1 MLTRSQTK
9 QTIPIT
15 TVTRSTRTPYY
26 LRNLPI
32 INYFETDDDD
42 DYENDFEDDYENVFV
57 TGIDFSY
64 NNDDMPGP
72 YDDIG
77 RYCHSGYCDYCGSS
91 YYDGYNGYDN

>member
-32 INYFETDDDD
+32 INYFETDDAD
-42 DYENDFEDDYENVFV
+42 DFEDDFDTE
-57 TGIDFSY
+57 IDFSY

-77 RYCHSGYCDYCGSS
+77 GYCHSGYCDYCGYS

>member
-1 MLTRSQTK
+1 MLTRSHTK
-9 QTIPIT
+9 QSSSIT

-32 INYFETDDDD
+32 INYFEADNEDEYQ
-42 DYENDFEDDYENVFV
+42 DYYHKEYKELDF
-57 TGIDFSY
+57 TY

-77 RYCHSGYCDYCGSS
+77 PWCGSKYCDYCGVG

>member
-32 INYFETDDDD
+32 INYFETDYAD
-42 DYENDFEDDYENVFV
+42 DFEDDFDTE
-57 TGIDFSY
+57 IDFSY

-77 RYCHSGYCDYCGSS
+77 SYCHSGYCDYCGSS

>member
-9 QTIPIT
+9 QSSSIT
-15 TVTRSTRTPYY
+15 SVTRSTRTLYY

-32 INYFETDDDD
+32 INYFEADD
-42 DYENDFEDDYENVFV
+42 EDDYQDYYKEEYKEL
-57 TGIDFSY
+57 DFSY

-77 RYCHSGYCDYCGSS
+77 PWCGSGYSDFG